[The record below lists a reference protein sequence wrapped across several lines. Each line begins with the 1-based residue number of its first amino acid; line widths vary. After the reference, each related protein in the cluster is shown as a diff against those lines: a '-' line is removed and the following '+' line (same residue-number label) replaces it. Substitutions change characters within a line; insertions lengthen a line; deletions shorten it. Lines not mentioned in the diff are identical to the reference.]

1 MTASIESPSKRGQFL
16 DRFLAFFAGAAL
28 AVWFLGGLSSS
39 NPEAASLAGPETQLV
54 SALTSEST
62 TILTR
67 MSEELIVQVASTF
80 EAPAQNAPFATIGKD
95 GQVRVLSVDELSKE
109 HALSAGTSESG
120 ESSSRL
126 ISGQVR
132 TRNTHSRLELV
143 SSANR
148 TYPSSVDSPARRS
161 LGRPVLTG
169 AASQKSLESKMKKGQ
184 QRDGP
189 KRSHPLLA

>member
-1 MTASIESPSKRGQFL
+1 MTASIESPNKRGQFL
-16 DRFLAFFAGAAL
+16 DRFLAFFAGAAI

-39 NPEAASLAGPETQLV
+39 TTEAASLAGPETQLV

-80 EAPAQNAPFATIGKD
+80 EAPAQNAPFATIGED
-95 GQVRVLSVDELSKE
+95 GQVRVLSVDGLSE
-109 HALSAGTSESG
+109 DDALTPGTSDKGDSSG
-120 ESSSRL
+120 SL

-132 TRNTHSRLELV
+132 TRHSQSRLELV
-143 SSANR
+143 SGSKRVN
-148 TYPSSVDSPARRS
+148 PCSVDSRAEAS
-161 LGRPVLTG
+161 LGRPALR
-169 AASQKSLESKMKKGQ
+169 AAGSQQSLETQMSKGQ
-184 QRDGP
+184 ERDGP